1 MDPKSRGMGLCM
13 GEPYDPDDT
22 DALFFEGAETNS
34 TAVASKQFEL
44 FSSDGNLKQWTVP
57 DGVTSIS
64 IAAVGAGGGAD
75 FPPAG
80 QLTGNASSYKRG
92 SGGSGVRWSNNISVT
107 PGEVL
112 DVRCGFPG
120 VPRNSGYSQHPPEFD
135 YGANTW
141 NDKTRCSQ
149 VRRQNGTVLLRSDSP
164 TGGSQTGVNS
174 GSGTGGGSG
183 GAGGG
188 DSSDGQTLLVG
199 AGGGAGGYSGTGGTG
214 GLGTLPSNWGGSG
227 HTAGTAGTGSS
238 AGGGGGTNT
247 LWGQYDG
254 GDVYLWGAGDAGS
267 GGAIHTNGGDGSQ
280 TGTGSTNP
288 PQFCKGG
295 GGGANGEHT
304 WGNQNPGSHGA
315 VRITWPG
322 NTKQFPST
330 NVEYPL

>member
-164 TGGSQTGVNS
+164 TGGSQTGCN
-174 GSGTGGGSG
+174 SGTGNGGGNGGSG
-183 GAGGG
+183 GG
-188 DSSDGQTLLVG
+188 DSVGQNLMVG

-214 GLGTLPSNWGGSG
+214 GNCAANHNTGSTT
-227 HTAGTAGTGSS
+227 HTVGTAGTGSS

-247 LWGQYDG
+247 LWNQTDG
-254 GDVYLWGAGDAGS
+254 GDIYLWGAGDP
-267 GGAIHTNGGDGSQ
+267 GATSNLNANGNPGSQ

-288 PQFCKGG
+288 PQFCAGG
-295 GGGANGEHT
+295 GGGANGEYT